1 MNRDRIIAA
10 AAAAAVAAGVLVS
23 LSDSDLGA
31 APQDGRAERPQES
44 KLVELPDAGKGYAY
58 PATLPDGGTE
68 YVVTDVAPCVRARAD
83 AGMCWR
89 VDEDGGA
96 RFFGW
101 DNRFQREDMHPS
113 SSLCQPVACSIV
125 AGENAE
131 EDEDVRLGQLKDGG

>member
-31 APQDGRAERPQES
+31 TPQDGRAERPQES

-68 YVVTDVAPCVRARAD
+68 YVVTDVAPCVRAVRED
-83 AGMCWR
+83 NSCLR
-89 VDEDGGA
+89 RTEDGGA
-96 RFFGW
+96 RFFGLL
-101 DNRFQREDMHPS
+101 NRFSREEAVGGG
-113 SSLCQPVACSIV
+113 CQPVACSVV
-125 AGENAE
+125 AGEDAD
-131 EDEDVRLGQLKDGG
+131 EDEDVKLERRRRDAGG